1 LEGSRVQGFKGLRV
15 KGKFIKMTGNIMDCM
30 PCDTGDD
37 NGPLEAE
44 EKIREK
50 KDSFGNT
57 WSKVYFGS
65 GAHFKNWRDQVLEL
79 FGKENVEIEPVTDTG
94 LKCFD
99 ESDDKA
105 YRIWVKKKNE

>member
-1 LEGSRVQGFKGLRV
+1 MPKTILEYL
-15 KGKFIKMTGNIMDCM
+15 
-30 PCDTGDD
+30 PCDTED
-37 NGPLEAE
+37 NNSPLKME

-50 KDSFGNT
+50 KDSLGNT

-65 GAHFKNWRDQVLEL
+65 GAHFKNWRDQVIEL
-79 FGKENVEIEPVTDTG
+79 FGNENVEIEPVSDTG